1 MVTPR
6 MSGLSFPFL
15 PCLSGSL
22 FLKERGG
29 SAYLRGRPSLM
40 SGLRPVFQLRVF
52 ISYAALARIEDAEIP
67 VDGDDNIGRSLSSTL
82 FH

>member
-1 MVTPR
+1 
-6 MSGLSFPFL
+6 
-15 PCLSGSL
+15 
-22 FLKERGG
+22 
-29 SAYLRGRPSLM
+29 M